1 MEVSSKAASKC
12 FMIMYFLQPHWVPAT
27 WRSRAQTSIRA
38 ELPSGNV
45 PTTRVRAAV
54 DHQNFHKDH
63 LGSNLITDSKKPQ
76 PNGCGFAFDWSESLI
91 VLLWLQ
97 FRCHGK
103 VLRETRY
110 NRLCILKLHRLCC
123 CCSRQQCICRNS
135 NDAERR
141 QRIRKLRIIHG
152 ICLDLQPGLRSKLH
166 RQPVHG
172 GMQHIQKDAVL
183 PCLQRFRHRHGRV
196 GKSIAQ

>member
-1 MEVSSKAASKC
+1 MAGPLYHSGVENSLDKPKAATEWLRLC
-12 FMIMYFLQPHWVPAT
+12 
-27 WRSRAQTSIRA
+27 IR
-38 ELPSGNV
+38 L
-45 PTTRVRAAV
+45 
-54 DHQNFHKDH
+54 D
-63 LGSNLITDSKKPQ
+63 
-76 PNGCGFAFDWSESLI
+76 ESLI

>member
-12 FMIMYFLQPHWVPAT
+12 FMFMYFLQPHWVPAT

-152 ICLDLQPGLRSKLH
+152 LSLI
-166 RQPVHG
+166 
-172 GMQHIQKDAVL
+172 HI
-183 PCLQRFRHRHGRV
+183 
-196 GKSIAQ
+196 